1 MKIMMLSTQVFFR
14 EFRAK
19 YVAFLRSSSVAE
31 RPLKQLKVRSVQW
44 NVACYFL
51 KRSPQNNETSRVYS
65 DSKLT
70 YKYHTSTSTNASA
83 GAALGTPLEGPL
95 GPFLR
100 PQRDFKLFLKINMIN
115 FWRPK
120 FRSIWAQGKG
130 LAIFHVLC
138 FSASNFPPFPG
149 AAGLSVA
156 TFPVL
161 WNEPNWPHQTW
172 IFRSIPTSCFQASA
186 DSTGAGCGSWGARL
200 PSRFR
205 SAVFDEMNNM
215 RI

>member
-1 MKIMMLSTQVFFR
+1 M
-14 EFRAK
+14 
-19 YVAFLRSSSVAE
+19 
-31 RPLKQLKVRSVQW
+31 
-44 NVACYFL
+44 ACYFL

-65 DSKLT
+65 NSKLT

-100 PQRDFKLFLKINMIN
+100 PQRDFELFLKINMIN

-149 AAGLSVA
+149 AAELSVA

-161 WNEPNWPHQTW
+161 WNEPNWSKLATSNLDLSFDSDELFSGLRGLNGRWLRLLRCPVALPFW
-172 IFRSIPTSCFQASA
+172 I
-186 DSTGAGCGSWGARL
+186 
-200 PSRFR
+200 SR
-205 SAVFDEMNNM
+205 VWWDE
-215 RI
+215 